1 MTTPPASAAS
11 SSSLRPRVALLL
23 TGGTIGSGGT
33 DDLDRLDYVDLAHVL
48 TDEEAMPL
56 YRLPDDVDVSVRRF
70 ARIRSNDA
78 DLGFWRRLRQTI
90 IDLARDEP
98 DLAGVVVAHGTATLE
113 ETAYFLHLTLPT
125 YLPVV
130 LVGAQRPPTSIGS
143 DAQINLLSAVR
154 VAAAPETR
162 GHGVVVVMD
171 DRILSARDVQKASSH
186 ALDAFQARTHGPIG
200 DVDAYGGVWFY
211 RKDLRRHTVDSAFA
225 TLLDGHEGPL
235 APVEIVPVWSGVDA
249 RPLQRAVADGALGLV
264 LAALPPGMLPHAV
277 ELAADELVATGTAIV
292 MASRAATGRVTRRRG
307 LAARGIVG
315 SDTLSLPAARILLA
329 LCLTAGLTTEQIHH
343 VFSTH

>member
-1 MTTPPASAAS
+1 M
-11 SSSLRPRVALLL
+11 L
-23 TGGTIGSGGT
+23 
-33 DDLDRLDYVDLAHVL
+33 
-48 TDEEAMPL
+48 L
-56 YRLPDDVDVSVRRF
+56 YRLPDDIDVSVRRF

-90 IDLARDEP
+90 VELAADEP

-113 ETAYFLHLTLPT
+113 ETDYFLHLTLPVD
-125 YLPVV
+125 LPVV
-130 LVGAQRPPTSIGS
+130 LVGAQRPPTSTGS
-143 DAQINLLSAVR
+143 DAQVNLLAAVR
-154 VAAAPETR
+154 VAAAPESR

-171 DRILSARDVQKASSH
+171 DRILTARDVQKSSSH
-186 ALDAFQARTHGPIG
+186 ALDAFQARTHGPLG

-225 TLLDGHEGPL
+225 RLLDEHDGAL
-235 APVEIVPVWSGVDA
+235 APVEIDPVWSGVDA
-249 RPLQRAVADGALGLV
+249 RPLQRAVADGARGLV
-264 LAALPPGMLPHAV
+264 LSALPPGMLPHGV
-277 ELAADELVATGTAIV
+277 EAAADGLVSDGVAIV

-307 LAARGIVG
+307 LADRGIVA

-329 LCLTAGLTTEQIHH
+329 LCLTAGLSTEQIHD